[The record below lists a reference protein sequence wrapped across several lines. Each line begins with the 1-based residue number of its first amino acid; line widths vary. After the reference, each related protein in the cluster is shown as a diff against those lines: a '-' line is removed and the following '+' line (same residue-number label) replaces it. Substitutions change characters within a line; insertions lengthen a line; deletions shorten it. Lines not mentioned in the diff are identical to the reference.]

1 MGSFSKKMKEKYKET
16 KKVSIAVYL
25 VLRVLVIVCAIS
37 EALHGNYMNT
47 LLCVFSLFLF
57 TIPTF
62 IKEKFKIE
70 LPNALESIVY
80 LFIFSAEILR
90 RNK

>member
-1 MGSFSKKMKEKYKET
+1 MKNFNKMMKEKYKET
-16 KKVSIAVYL
+16 KKSSIAVYL
-25 VLRVLVIVCAIS
+25 VLRVLVIICAVF
-37 EALHGNYMNT
+37 EAIDGNYMNT
-47 LLCVFSLFLF
+47 LLCIFSLFLF
-57 TIPTF
+57 TLPTF